1 MTRPTTRPS
10 TRYVALG
17 SSMAAGPGIAPRAPG
32 SPRAAMRSAR
42 NYPSLLAEDL
52 ALDLVDVSFSGA
64 MTAHVTHQRQ
74 LGAPPQVEALD
85 GTETLVT
92 ITIGGNDVSYVPGLL
107 VATLPSPLRLL
118 PVVGPRLR
126 HALDPTA
133 RQVAFSE
140 VGGSLRAVGRAV
152 RRRSP
157 QARVVFV
164 DYLTLLPP
172 PGRAAF
178 PLRERYV
185 DQGRRTAQRLEAVT
199 AAAAAATGCELVSA
213 GAASRDHHA
222 WSEDPWTVG
231 ATLPLPGRP
240 LAYHPNAAGMRAVA
254 DLLAAHLAA
263 T

>member
-1 MTRPTTRPS
+1 M

-42 NYPSLLAEDL
+42 NYPHLLAADL
-52 ALDLVDVSFSGA
+52 GLEPGPEFVDVSFSGA
-64 MTAHVTHQRQ
+64 TTAHLLTDSQ

-92 ITIGGNDVSYVPGLL
+92 ITIGGNDVFYVPGLL
-107 VATLPSPLRLL
+107 VATIPSPLRLL

-133 RQVAFSE
+133 RQVALAGL
-140 VGGSLRAVGRAV
+140 GGAMRAVARAV

-172 PGRAAF
+172 AGQAAF

-185 DQGRRTAQRLEAVT
+185 DQGRRTGERLAAAT
-199 AAAAAATGCELVSA
+199 AAAAAATGCELVAA
-213 GAASRDHHA
+213 GAASREHHA
-222 WSEDPWTVG
+222 WSADPWSVG
-231 ATLPLPGRP
+231 ARVPLPGRP
-240 LAYHPNAAGMRAVA
+240 LAYHPNATGMRAVA
-254 DLLAAHLAA
+254 DLVKAHLEAG
-263 T
+263 